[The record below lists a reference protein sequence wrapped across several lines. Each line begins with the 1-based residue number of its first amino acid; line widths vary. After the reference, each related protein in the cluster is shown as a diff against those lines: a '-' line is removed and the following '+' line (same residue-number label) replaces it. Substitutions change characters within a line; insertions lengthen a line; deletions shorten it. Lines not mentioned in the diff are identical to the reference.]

1 MNWQYARNGCSK
13 KITHENKYVLIPGS
27 SWLLDGTVELSNV
40 PEFNGQ
46 IEFNEFILI
55 NGSGFYKTWF
65 RKKCQ
70 IS

>member
-1 MNWQYARNGCSK
+1 MNWQYARNGCAE
-13 KITHENKYVLIPGS
+13 KIVHENKYVLIPGS
-27 SWLLDGTVELSNV
+27 SWLSDGTVELSDV

-55 NGSGFYKTWF
+55 NGSGYYLPWF

-70 IS
+70 LG